1 MDWTAATPLRI
12 ALLDDHAV
20 VRHGLLELLREE
32 SDFRVVGAFSHS
44 RDLMAA
50 LRVTPADLLLVDYA
64 LAPDDIEGLN
74 LIRALCTRF
83 PESKILVAS
92 AHCSPATVALALR
105 AGAAGF
111 VGKNQPLP
119 ELVAAIRTVAR
130 GRVYLD
136 PGLAVEFAYLLSGV
150 EVQDPLP
157 PDADQAVADDP
168 LMRHID
174 LSPREREVLRCCLNG
189 MSVTDVA
196 KKFGRSAKTISTQ
209 KQSAFRKLGIRTD
222 NELFKMHR
230 QLGML

>member
-1 MDWTAATPLRI
+1 MDWTATTPLRI

-20 VRHGLLELLREE
+20 VRHGLVELLRAE
-32 SDFRVVGAFSHS
+32 SDFRVVGAFANS
-44 RDLMAA
+44 REMMMA
-50 LRVTPADLLLVDYA
+50 LRSEPADLLLVDYA

-83 PESKILVAS
+83 PDSKILVAS
-92 AHCSPATVALALR
+92 AHCSPATVALTLR
-105 AGAAGF
+105 AGAGGF

-136 PGLAVEFAYLLSGV
+136 PALAVEFAYLLSDV
-150 EVQDPLP
+150 AVHESS
-157 PDADQAVADDP
+157 QAEDDKDP
-168 LMRHID
+168 LMVHVD

>member
-1 MDWTAATPLRI
+1 MDWTAASPLRI

-20 VRHGLLELLREE
+20 VRHGLVELLSEE
-32 SDFRVVGAFSHS
+32 SDFRVIGAFANS
-44 RDLMAA
+44 REMMAV
-50 LRVTPADLLLVDYA
+50 LRTKPADLLLVDYA

-74 LIRALCTRF
+74 LIRALCIRF

-92 AHCSPATVALALR
+92 AHYSPATIALALR
-105 AGAAGF
+105 AGARGF
-111 VGKNQPLP
+111 VGKNQPLTD
-119 ELVAAIRTVAR
+119 LVGAIRTVAR

-136 PGLAVEFAYLLSGV
+136 PELAIEFAYLLSDV
-150 EVQDPLP
+150 AVQD
-157 PDADQAVADDP
+157 AVAEAASEANEDP
-168 LMRHID
+168 LIHHAE

-189 MSVTDVA
+189 MSVTQVA
-196 KKFGRSAKTISTQ
+196 EKFGRSTKTISTQ